1 MEPLILALG
10 WVGLYAPLALGAVG
24 SMVGCARAGSAA
36 CGALLEVESGYG
48 RYIGVAAMPSSQTI
62 YGIVV
67 TMALRR
73 ELTLDNSPGIFGLG
87 VLAGLAGTL
96 RPFSASCDRKFNW
109 LHACRQ
115 RCVWR
120 FIGSRKRL
128 WAFYWRSG
136 IAVLN
141 YHLRY
146 RRDHV
151 AESSIDPRKFSRNF

>member
-24 SMVGCARAGSAA
+24 SMIGCSRAGSAA

-73 ELTLDNSPGIFGLG
+73 ELSVENSPGIFGLG
-87 VLAGLAGTL
+87 LLAGLAL
-96 RPFSASCDRKFNW
+96 LFSASAQGS
-109 LHACRQ
+109 ACAASIN
-115 RCVWR
+115 VSKNKLEI
-120 FIGSRKRL
+120 FGISLAPAALVEGFAVF
-128 WAFYWRSG
+128 AFVFALVLAAG
-136 IAVLN
+136 I
-141 YHLRY
+141 
-146 RRDHV
+146 
-151 AESSIDPRKFSRNF
+151 PK

>member
-24 SMVGCARAGSAA
+24 SMIGCARAGGAA
-36 CGALLEVESGYG
+36 CGALLEVEGGYG

-87 VLAGLAGTL
+87 VLAGLAL
-96 RPFSASCDRKFNW
+96 MLSAFAQGS
-109 LHACRQ
+109 ACAASIN
-115 RCVWR
+115 VSKSKLEV
-120 FIGSRKRL
+120 FGISLAPAALVEGFAVF
-128 WAFYWRSG
+128 AFVFALVLAAG
-136 IAVLN
+136 I
-141 YHLRY
+141 
-146 RRDHV
+146 
-151 AESSIDPRKFSRNF
+151 PK